1 MKKIPYVPV
10 KAWVVDRAENDNIL
24 QHTGGK
30 RENGYMRLI
39 DGLKMR
45 QVAGQTILFPV
56 GKAVARVSQA
66 AVLNSEAAE
75 MVKMMTEDFTV
86 DIIVQKALKIF
97 KAEENVLRKD
107 IEKLVNTLERAGM
120 LEGEEFTKRLLSEK
134 KIISGTAIMVNGQ
147 IVSNKITNG
156 DDMTLLKKLNK
167 VNKKE

>member
-66 AVLNSEAAE
+66 AVLNSEAAD

-107 IEKLVNTLERAGM
+107 IEKLVNRLEA
-120 LEGEEFTKRLLSEK
+120 E
-134 KIISGTAIMVNGQ
+134 IIIG
-147 IVSNKITNG
+147 
-156 DDMTLLKKLNK
+156 L
-167 VNKKE
+167 

>member
-86 DIIVQKALKIF
+86 DIIVQKALKI
-97 KAEENVLRKD
+97 LRRRKTFCVK
-107 IEKLVNTLERAGM
+107 ILKNWRTGWKRKL
-120 LEGEEFTKRLLSEK
+120 
-134 KIISGTAIMVNGQ
+134 
-147 IVSNKITNG
+147 
-156 DDMTLLKKLNK
+156 
-167 VNKKE
+167 

>member
-66 AVLNSEAAE
+66 AE

-107 IEKLVNTLERAGM
+107 IEKLVNRLEA
-120 LEGEEFTKRLLSEK
+120 E
-134 KIISGTAIMVNGQ
+134 IIIG
-147 IVSNKITNG
+147 
-156 DDMTLLKKLNK
+156 L
-167 VNKKE
+167 